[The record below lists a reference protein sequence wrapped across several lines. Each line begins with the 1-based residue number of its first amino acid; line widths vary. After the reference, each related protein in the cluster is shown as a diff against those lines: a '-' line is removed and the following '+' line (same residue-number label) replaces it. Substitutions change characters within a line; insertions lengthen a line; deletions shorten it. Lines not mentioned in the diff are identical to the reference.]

1 MSKFL
6 TEQDILEATT
16 YVPIATKAACAR
28 SFAEECISKV
38 EIKLDGEVLPSM
50 YQENPFMKSL
60 YGMNFL
66 LNQYFNKLEPNEEG
80 MCTLSSADYDEWG
93 EGNIFNA
100 IERYKASKNKEIRD
114 KAFDIS
120 ADYRE
125 FYRMLGTE
133 IASLL
138 AEKNDILSRFVEFFS
153 ASITPETFSQLL
165 SQVKEISKEIDEY
178 AAKPKEWQ
186 KPQLSEVK

>member
-1 MSKFL
+1 
-6 TEQDILEATT
+6 
-16 YVPIATKAACAR
+16 
-28 SFAEECISKV
+28 
-38 EIKLDGEVLPSM
+38 
-50 YQENPFMKSL
+50 
-60 YGMNFL
+60 
-66 LNQYFNKLEPNEEG
+66 
-80 MCTLSSADYDEWG
+80 
-93 EGNIFNA
+93 
-100 IERYKASKNKEIRD
+100 
-114 KAFDIS
+114 
-120 ADYRE
+120 
-125 FYRMLGTE
+125 MLGTE